1 MKETNV
7 VKAEFK
13 LKRVKIYGIF
23 WHLKFEKTS
32 KIVSMIGSTLYL
44 SFTAQRVFLSANG
57 SLFSHA
63 LGPDF
68 VVGGIVS

>member
-1 MKETNV
+1 
-7 VKAEFK
+7 
-13 LKRVKIYGIF
+13 
-23 WHLKFEKTS
+23 
-32 KIVSMIGSTLYL
+32 MIDSTPYL

-68 VVGGIVS
+68 VVGVIVS